1 MKISHRDEIVIETD
15 DGLELTIPYS
25 EICEDEVLIKKL
37 DNGLTAF
44 GCLIRDSYFECD
56 RLDEDDGTGRIWD
69 RRNRGKC
76 PYEEEYSIAS
86 KKDMLVYLDIYSH
99 SGDVFAVA
107 GSEQAR
113 NFPDQRWDVSHN
125 AGIWMPDKC
134 LRDELKSFPKKKHR
148 EMLTKWAEEAVET
161 LNNVLD
167 GEVYGVVTMVFDDKG
182 EQVGDESA
190 CWGYIG
196 TDYARKELAASL
208 NGCARTQTRRKCRNA
223 CDTDQQSPV
232 ACRRRAGHRVD
243 LLVTG

>member
-1 MKISHRDEIVIETD
+1 MKISHRNEIVIETD

-37 DNGLTAF
+37 DNGWTVF
-44 GCLIRDSYFECD
+44 GCLIQDSDFGCD
-56 RLDEDDGTGRIWD
+56 RLDEDDGAGKIWD
-69 RRNRGKC
+69 RRNLSKC

-86 KKDMLVYLDIYSH
+86 EKDMLVYLDIYSH

-134 LRDELKSFPKKKHR
+134 LRDELKSFPKEKQK
-148 EMLTKWAEEAVET
+148 EMLTKWAEQAVET
-161 LNNVLD
+161 LNNVLG

-182 EQVGDESA
+182 EQIGKEDA

-196 TDYARKELAASL
+196 TDYARKELASSFEWL
-208 NGCARTQTRRKCRNA
+208 CLKETDNGT
-223 CDTDQQSPV
+223 
-232 ACRRRAGHRVD
+232 
-243 LLVTG
+243 